1 MVEYSRYAPSSTSA
15 MDPSLMIG
23 AAVFAL
29 VASITPG
36 PNNVLLAASG
46 LTFGFRRTLPLV
58 LGIEVGFLLLLLAVA
73 VGLGAIFER
82 LPWLQLALR
91 VVGVTYLLC
100 LAWSLWRSSATG
112 GATLD
117 RPLGFA
123 WGAMFQ
129 LVNPKGWMMT
139 ISAISAYTLAG
150 SLYWSSV
157 GMLVAA
163 FFLMGLP
170 SILLWA
176 LFGSALRTTLANPRQ
191 AQLAGR
197 IMAVLTALS
206 CVLIVI

>member
-1 MVEYSRYAPSSTSA
+1 MS
-15 MDPSLMIG
+15 
-23 AAVFAL
+23 FAF
-29 VASITPG
+29 ASSITPG

-91 VVGVTYLLC
+91 VVGVTYLLY

-129 LVNPKGWMMT
+129 LVNPKAWMM
-139 ISAISAYTLAG
+139 AITMATAFHGSTGPDAADLAVTRVMLG
-150 SLYWSSV
+150 VCGVVLEQVVEDGVADLVSNLVRVTFGHGLGRKNIGGCHVVFTNLDSL
-157 GMLVAA
+157 
-163 FFLMGLP
+163 
-170 SILLWA
+170 I
-176 LFGSALRTTLANPRQ
+176 N
-191 AQLAGR
+191 
-197 IMAVLTALS
+197 
-206 CVLIVI
+206 